1 MDAAIFRAFQTS
13 DFAHV
18 FEALALAHVDF
29 RREHADGT
37 TALMAAAFHG
47 DADALSR
54 LLDRGA
60 TVTLSDVH
68 GNNAIDLAKMRGHHE
83 AAALLERHAAKE
95 YVRATRA
102 QFGFV
107 KTGHNV
113 CAPSQVYDFYYL
125 EPSAAGVDSTMDAP
139 VVTVPQPLGE
149 VDDELLLETLLP
161 LADGFGEDE
170 LASDEDPDSND
181 EVRAFFFSPWRRVR
195 IP

>member
-95 YVRATRA
+95 YVRGWR
-102 QFGFV
+102 
-107 KTGHNV
+107 
-113 CAPSQVYDFYYL
+113 
-125 EPSAAGVDSTMDAP
+125 P
-139 VVTVPQPLGE
+139 V
-149 VDDELLLETLLP
+149 
-161 LADGFGEDE
+161 
-170 LASDEDPDSND
+170 
-181 EVRAFFFSPWRRVR
+181 FFRRGSP
-195 IP
+195 